1 MDGGV
6 SSGSP
11 LCVDELSAA
20 PFLCAR
26 RQAATV
32 SWPGWLSG
40 REPLAKKIAR
50 RGRFFS
56 RVYSAAEAF
65 FAKPL
70 ALKIVELA
78 TLFRLPGH
86 WCPATRRNPCGTMLD
101 PREALI
107 FAAGAVGGATLLH
120 CYNQR
125 RMGRGPTTCP
135 GGGGGGTT
143 TVPSLQ
149 RSSGGGGAAVPTDA
163 EGDYAAA
170 HALVGRCESRCAAT
184 CAAQARTRAA
194 TMLLGT
200 RPVSTGSGDAANHQD
215 IAVPLATPHGANL
228 VGRVAVGVTP
238 SRCDAI
244 TPRHARWRGPPTLTA
259 DGASQFFCGQ

>member
-1 MDGGV
+1 
-6 SSGSP
+6 
-11 LCVDELSAA
+11 
-20 PFLCAR
+20 
-26 RQAATV
+26 
-32 SWPGWLSG
+32 
-40 REPLAKKIAR
+40 
-50 RGRFFS
+50 
-56 RVYSAAEAF
+56 
-65 FAKPL
+65 
-70 ALKIVELA
+70 
-78 TLFRLPGH
+78 
-86 WCPATRRNPCGTMLD
+86 MLD

-194 TMLLGT
+194 TMLPGT
-200 RPVSTGSGDAANHQD
+200 RPVSAM
-215 IAVPLATPHGANL
+215 PLIIRMSL
-228 VGRVAVGVTP
+228 R
-238 SRCDAI
+238 RL
-244 TPRHARWRGPPTLTA
+244 PRHTAPTWLA
-259 DGASQFFCGQ
+259 AWPSV